1 MGRYPSSKICGD
13 KGSSRNFRGGQSRAN
28 TEHSY
33 TFHGRDVYA
42 YTGAK
47 LASGHISF
55 EEVGPELSVDKIVE
69 IPTVPTEVG
78 SDYVKVQLIFWMF
91 DSARFG
97 PRLRGKNFTP
107 CNRSLRIALK

>member
-1 MGRYPSSKICGD
+1 MENRRK
-13 KGSSRNFRGGQSRAN
+13 N

-55 EEVGPELSVDKIVE
+55 EEVGPELSVEEIVE
-69 IPTVPTEVG
+69 IPVVET
-78 SDYVKVQLIFWMF
+78 
-91 DSARFG
+91 
-97 PRLRGKNFTP
+97 RLADNLVSGA
-107 CNRSLRIALK
+107 IDI